1 MRQLKD
7 GAVTSVQSGFIHAAP
22 VLKKKKKSRQDILRQ
37 RLCNINHHMIC
48 YDQYLLTVERKNSL
62 LTGRNLL
69 QNEGTGERQPS
80 ATIDRLGDGKEEI
93 REHGERGPHTHTIVY
108 VLYKY

>member
-1 MRQLKD
+1 
-7 GAVTSVQSGFIHAAP
+7 
-22 VLKKKKKSRQDILRQ
+22 
-37 RLCNINHHMIC
+37 MIC

>member
-7 GAVTSVQSGFIHAAP
+7 GAVTSVQSGFINVAS
-22 VLKKKKKSRQDILRQ
+22 VLKKKKSCQGILRQ
-37 RLCNINHHMIC
+37 RLCNINHNMIC

-62 LTGRNLL
+62 LTGRNVL
-69 QNEGTGERQPS
+69 QNEGTGEGQPA
-80 ATIDRLGDGKEEI
+80 ATIDRLGDGKEEK
-93 REHGERGPHTHTIVY
+93 REHRERGPHTHTIVY